1 MFKVLT
7 LLIKKIFGKYTY
19 ICPIV
24 SFHKNR
30 FILYVHLE
38 REYQEILFELK
49 KNSKTLFSCQNTAEF
64 LKRSIKYVW
73 TSFHGCCDLRY
84 TSDLAY
90 LVMNWLTYF
99 DIFFVKLANKIFFIF
114 SSNHT
119 YFPVCEKFNFKSH
132 FSIKSHDETNTKYG
146 KITQQKF
153 QETEKNKIG

>member
-1 MFKVLT
+1 MQLVSRRILWGEWLSLCLQVRQYQRYYYMFKVLT

-49 KNSKTLFSCQNTAEF
+49 KNSKTLFSCQDTAEF

-90 LVMNWLTYF
+90 LVMNWLTF
-99 DIFFVKLANKIFFIF
+99 LIFFFVKLANKIFFIF
-114 SSNHT
+114 FCQIKHT
-119 YFPVCEKFNFKSH
+119 FTFV
-132 FSIKSHDETNTKYG
+132 
-146 KITQQKF
+146 
-153 QETEKNKIG
+153 KNST